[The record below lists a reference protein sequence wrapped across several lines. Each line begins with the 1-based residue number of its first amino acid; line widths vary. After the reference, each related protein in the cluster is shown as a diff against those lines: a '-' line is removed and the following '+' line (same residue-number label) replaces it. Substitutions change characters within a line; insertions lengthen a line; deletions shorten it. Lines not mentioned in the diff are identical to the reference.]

1 MKVPG
6 RRKKTLVKAQ
16 LCKRPRKWNPKKK
29 PRRNGLALIVGGAVV
44 PSVIGSAMPGT
55 MGVPL
60 QTIGTGF
67 SKFVA
72 PTTAIVGAGMVMKQ
86 LKKFPKPKRIKRR
99 R

>member
-1 MKVPG
+1 
-6 RRKKTLVKAQ
+6 
-16 LCKRPRKWNPKKK
+16 
-29 PRRNGLALIVGGAVV
+29 
-44 PSVIGSAMPGT
+44 MPGT